1 MSSLLTDLKAVR
13 DVTSQERE
21 EVAFTNAF
29 NAQRPT
35 LAGFSKCK
43 DRAELEVVRDGFYL
57 GLGSDLCP
65 EEYEAVKRVIVEDM
79 RVAAAA
85 GTAGGFQATVES
97 ARGAEGWSALV
108 AAVFAKARRVNSD
121 LEGLWGTLE
130 RGRLEWLG
138 ALAAAHPIKSVLK
151 TAIEQDAASTDGD
164 ASDAKMIW
172 IYSLSLSIPQL
183 KDAAAAWAKSCAMV
197 DPNQPLRGYA
207 AEQWD
212 ARKPEWRPLDI
223 GAQEAADRGG
233 ASLEEAWRA

>member
-108 AAVFAKARRVNSD
+108 AAVQICAYAMDSSSSWSKAPPATASTACCAVRITRLLVRRRV
-121 LEGLWGTLE
+121 
-130 RGRLEWLG
+130 
-138 ALAAAHPIKSVLK
+138 
-151 TAIEQDAASTDGD
+151 
-164 ASDAKMIW
+164 
-172 IYSLSLSIPQL
+172 
-183 KDAAAAWAKSCAMV
+183 
-197 DPNQPLRGYA
+197 
-207 AEQWD
+207 
-212 ARKPEWRPLDI
+212 
-223 GAQEAADRGG
+223 
-233 ASLEEAWRA
+233 